1 MIESDSDHGGSSRR
15 AVLVTGAARRIGR
28 ALALGFA
35 ARGWD
40 VAVHYHES
48 KQEAR
53 EVVDHIKSQGRRSVA
68 LCADLAIEEQVKQLV
83 PACVKAFGRLDCVLN
98 CASRFDEDTAQTFDY
113 ARLLELMAINVAA
126 PLALARG
133 LFEVVPDSAVSDE
146 AKRGVVV
153 NVLDQK
159 LFNMNPDYI
168 SYTATKAALA
178 NATVALAQ
186 ALAPKIRVVGLAS
199 GLTLVSGDQ
208 TQAQFDT
215 VHKMTPLLRGSR
227 PEDIVEAASY
237 LVNAHG
243 VTGTTLVVDG
253 GQHLVSSSRDVMFM
267 DSVSKGRAAAEC
279 LFADRQ

>member
-1 MIESDSDHGGSSRR
+1 M
-15 AVLVTGAARRIGR
+15 
-28 ALALGFA
+28 
-35 ARGWD
+35 
-40 VAVHYHES
+40 
-48 KQEAR
+48 
-53 EVVDHIKSQGRRSVA
+53 VVDHIKSQGRRSVA

-83 PACVKAFGRLDCVLN
+83 PACVEAFGRLDCVLN
-98 CASRFDEDTAQTFDY
+98 CASRFDEDTAQTFGY
-113 ARLLELMAINVAA
+113 ARLLELMATNVAA

-186 ALAPKIRVVGLAS
+186 ALAPKVRVVGLAP

-208 TQAQFDT
+208 TPEQFET

-227 PEDIVEAASY
+227 PDDIVEAAAY
-237 LVNAHG
+237 LANAHG

-253 GQHLVSSSRDVMFM
+253 GQHLVSSRRDVMFM
-267 DSVSKGRAAAEC
+267 NSVSASRPAAAC
-279 LFADRQ
+279 ISADEL